1 MDLEI
6 IILSEVNLTEKVKYH
21 MIISYMWNLKKKKRY
36 KWTYLQNTD
45 FKNEFMVTKK
55 ERWGG
60 GLI

>member
-6 IILSEVNLTEKVKYH
+6 IILSEVNDRESQ
-21 MIISYMWNLKKKKRY
+21 ISYDNLLYVKLKKKRY

-55 ERWGG
+55 ERWGER
-60 GLI
+60 